1 MDNSGQ
7 LEQALWKS
15 SDTSSF
21 LKISASRLPGMQF
34 QHNYSSNRET

>member
-15 SDTSSF
+15 SDMSSF
-21 LKISASRLPGMQF
+21 LKISAPRLPGMQF